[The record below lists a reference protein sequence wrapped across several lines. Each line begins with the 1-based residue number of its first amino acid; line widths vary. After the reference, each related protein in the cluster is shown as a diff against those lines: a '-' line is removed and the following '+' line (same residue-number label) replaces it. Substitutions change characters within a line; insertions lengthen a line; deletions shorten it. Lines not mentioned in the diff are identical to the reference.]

1 MINLNNLVLAVLIFF
16 LLPACLYLIL
26 TQKRKPIR
34 YKVYGI
40 IISGGT
46 LGWLGLIL
54 TLSVLAGY
62 FGLI

>member
-1 MINLNNLVLAVLIFF
+1 MINLKYFELAVLILF

-26 TQKRKPIR
+26 NQKRKPIR

-40 IISGGT
+40 VISGGT